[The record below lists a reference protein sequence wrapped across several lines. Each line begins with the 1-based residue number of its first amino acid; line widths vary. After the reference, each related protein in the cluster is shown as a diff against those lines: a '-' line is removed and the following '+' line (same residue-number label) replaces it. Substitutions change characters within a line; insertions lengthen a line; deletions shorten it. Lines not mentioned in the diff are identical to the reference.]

1 MSTANNCRK
10 GEGSQSDSSPNKYVF
25 GMIYAM
31 SSELVALRETVR
43 GLDPT
48 FGEVLDNKREKSPD
62 EAVLQSLRLLDEAI
76 QKLKADLIR

>member
-1 MSTANNCRK
+1 
-10 GEGSQSDSSPNKYVF
+10 
-25 GMIYAM
+25 MIYAM

>member
-1 MSTANNCRK
+1 
-10 GEGSQSDSSPNKYVF
+10 
-25 GMIYAM
+25 M